1 VKRSVHTGKYI
12 KVIEQLA
19 AEMGNAH
26 GWQRRA
32 AERLGIS
39 TPHLTRI
46 LKGDR
51 EVGRMLAERAVER
64 LGLDP
69 AYFSDSRKIQ
79 RPSKASPRAD
89 RPELEALL
97 RRFDAA
103 AATAEDVFALARA
116 VVEAPAVRE
125 AQAILDMRKPRNE
138 KELGAL
144 FMAASRLIAALPN
157 ARKTRD
163 KR

>member
-1 VKRSVHTGKYI
+1 VKRSVHTAKYV
-12 KVIEQLA
+12 KVIEQLG

-39 TPHLTRI
+39 AEHLTRI

-69 AYFSDSRKIQ
+69 AYFSDSRKTTVVSGA
-79 RPSKASPRAD
+79 PAVVGHD
-89 RPELEALL
+89 LEVLL
-97 RRFDAA
+97 SRFDVG

-125 AQAILDMRKPRNE
+125 AQTILDMRKPRNE

-157 ARKTRD
+157 AGKTRH